1 MSLALDLGN
10 TWTANNGN
18 TNGDRVV
25 KSLIQVGG
33 VVAGIGA
40 GAAIAAVTGP
50 TVVGVVAFAGLSYVT
65 GIVIDEAC
73 TALMNKA
80 GVE

>member
-10 TWTANNGN
+10 TWTANNSN
-18 TNGDRVV
+18 TNGDRVI
-25 KSLIQVGG
+25 KSIIQVGG
-33 VVAGIGA
+33 VVAGIGV
-40 GAAIAAVTGP
+40 GAMAAAVTGP
-50 TVVGVVAFAGLSYVT
+50 TVLGVIAFVGISYVT